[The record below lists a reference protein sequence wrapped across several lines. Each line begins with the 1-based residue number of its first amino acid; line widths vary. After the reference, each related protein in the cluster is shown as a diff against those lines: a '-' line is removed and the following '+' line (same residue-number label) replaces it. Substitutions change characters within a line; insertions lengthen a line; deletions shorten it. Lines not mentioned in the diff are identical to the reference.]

1 MTSGILQDSLP
12 VTGSGAPPASSPRF
26 RPYASPNHHVIKSR
40 YITSNDPRGYIPVY
54 EYPLNG
60 QWIMMDV
67 DDGYILWTGIWKAL
81 GNSKADIVKMIESQ
95 PDLASQIRR
104 VRGGYLKIQGTW
116 MPYEVALRLSR
127 RVAWPIRH
135 DLVPLFGPTFPT
147 TCLSPEQ
154 PGYGQVIANGSGR
167 RRTRRSNHVQNAG
180 MVPTGSSGP
189 QAGWTIISGPSYP
202 HEIRQSSPPQF
213 SHQLTSPFAN
223 PSAWPTQHQ
232 KIESTPSPT
241 DTLSIDGGV
250 DRLSLTRERSHNARY
265 SPYPGTS
272 GPNNAP
278 FPPNVSSPVGPSRSS
293 FSDASGFTGP
303 RRMSVQE
310 ERIKLPPLQPPT
322 TARAS
327 GQAPIS
333 LPPISSWAAPS
344 QFNDSRAVLQRLRAS
359 DAADLSKPFP
369 PSPEEQLN
377 HRRRSSSA
385 PSNTQSFDFE
395 PPRSL
400 GTSMGGETHHWTPE
414 RSRSQDSPRLKTLA
428 HRRPSDSSS
437 AVTSPSTSF
446 LLSTPD
452 GVSPSDPSP
461 VLPLTPHSSAPLPRE
476 LHDSHP
482 SSMKELSGN
491 NRAAVCPH
499 TYADPPRPGFG
510 YDRDQPQS
518 YGRRGGAEAFPLPQ
532 LKTEASPTFHEPAK
546 LWDRYSAN
554 HTSSQP
560 VRPW

>member
-12 VTGSGAPPASSPRF
+12 VTGAPPTSSPRF

-104 VRGGYLKIQGTW
+104 VRGGYLKIQGT
-116 MPYEVALRLSR
+116 ALTHCCS
-127 RVAWPIRH
+127 VAWPIRH
-135 DLVPLFGPTFPT
+135 DLVPLFGYAILKQHSVFPHFPLPA
-147 TCLSPEQ
+147 CLQNNPDM
-154 PGYGQVIANGSGR
+154 GR
-167 RRTRRSNHVQNAG
+167 LLPMAVVAVEPDGATMCKAQGWCPRARLVPRPDGRSF
-180 MVPTGSSGP
+180 P
-189 QAGWTIISGPSYP
+189 GPSYP
-202 HEIRQSSPPQF
+202 HEIRQSSPQYP
-213 SHQLTSPFAN
+213 HQLAQPYAN
-223 PSAWPTQHQ
+223 PSPWPAQHQ

-272 GPNNAP
+272 GPTNAP
-278 FPPNVSSPVGPSRSS
+278 FTPNVSSPVGPSRSS
-293 FSDASGFTGP
+293 FSDVSGFVGS
-303 RRMSVQE
+303 RRVSVQE

-322 TARAS
+322 TTRAS

-333 LPPISSWAAPS
+333 LPPISSWAASS
-344 QFNDSRAVLQRLRAS
+344 QFSDSRAVLQRLRAS

-385 PSNTQSFDFE
+385 PSNAQSFDFE

-400 GTSMGGETHHWTPE
+400 DTSMGGETHHWTPE
-414 RSRSQDSPRLKTLA
+414 RSRSRDSTRLKTLA

-461 VLPLTPHSSAPLPRE
+461 VLPLTPHTSAPLPRE
-476 LHDSHP
+476 PHDSLP
-482 SSMKELSGN
+482 SSMKELSG
-491 NRAAVCPH
+491 
-499 TYADPPRPGFG
+499 FG
-510 YDRDQPQS
+510 YDRDRPQS

-532 LKTEASPTFHEPAK
+532 LKTEVSPTFHEPTK
-546 LWDRYSAN
+546 LWDRYGAN
-554 HTSSQP
+554 HASSQP

>member
-12 VTGSGAPPASSPRF
+12 VTGPGAPPASSPRF

-167 RRTRRSNHVQNAG
+167 RRTRRSNHVQSAG
-180 MVPTGSSGP
+180 MVSTGSSGP

-202 HEIRQSSPPQF
+202 HEIGQSSPPQF
-213 SHQLTSPFAN
+213 SHQIASPFAN
-223 PSAWPTQHQ
+223 PSAWPAQHQ

-272 GPNNAP
+272 GPTNAP

-293 FSDASGFTGP
+293 FSDASGFTGS
-303 RRMSVQE
+303 RRVSAQE

-322 TARAS
+322 AARAS

-359 DAADLSKPFP
+359 DATDLSKPFP

-385 PSNTQSFDFE
+385 PSNAQSFDFE

-400 GTSMGGETHHWTPE
+400 GMSMGGETHHWTPE

-461 VLPLTPHSSAPLPRE
+461 VLPLTPHTSAPLPRE
-476 LHDSHP
+476 PHDSLP
-482 SSMKELSGN
+482 YSMKELSD
-491 NRAAVCPH
+491 V
-499 TYADPPRPGFG
+499 PRPGFG

-518 YGRRGGAEAFPLPQ
+518 YGRRGGAEAFPLPL

-546 LWDRYSAN
+546 LWDRYGAN

>member
-167 RRTRRSNHVQNAG
+167 RRARRSNHVQSAG
-180 MVPTGSSGP
+180 MVSTGSSGP

-202 HEIRQSSPPQF
+202 HEIGQASPPQF
-213 SHQLTSPFAN
+213 SHQIASPFAN
-223 PSAWPTQHQ
+223 PSTWPAQHQ

-272 GPNNAP
+272 GPANAP

-293 FSDASGFTGP
+293 FSDASGFTGS
-303 RRMSVQE
+303 RRVSAQE

-322 TARAS
+322 AARAS

-385 PSNTQSFDFE
+385 PSNAQ
-395 PPRSL
+395 
-400 GTSMGGETHHWTPE
+400 
-414 RSRSQDSPRLKTLA
+414 
-428 HRRPSDSSS
+428 
-437 AVTSPSTSF
+437 
-446 LLSTPD
+446 
-452 GVSPSDPSP
+452 
-461 VLPLTPHSSAPLPRE
+461 
-476 LHDSHP
+476 
-482 SSMKELSGN
+482 
-491 NRAAVCPH
+491 
-499 TYADPPRPGFG
+499 
-510 YDRDQPQS
+510 
-518 YGRRGGAEAFPLPQ
+518 
-532 LKTEASPTFHEPAK
+532 
-546 LWDRYSAN
+546 
-554 HTSSQP
+554 
-560 VRPW
+560 

>member
-12 VTGSGAPPASSPRF
+12 VAGVPPTSSPRF

-167 RRTRRSNHVQNAG
+167 RRTRRSNHVQSSG
-180 MVPTGSSGP
+180 IVSTGSSGP

-202 HEIRQSSPPQF
+202 HEITQPSPQF
-213 SHQLTSPFAN
+213 SHPLASPFAT
-223 PSAWPTQHQ
+223 PSVWPAQHQ
-232 KIESTPSPT
+232 KIEPTPSPT

-272 GPNNAP
+272 GPTNAP
-278 FPPNVSSPVGPSRSS
+278 FTSNVSSPVGPSKSS
-293 FSDASGFTGP
+293 FSDVSGFSGS
-303 RRMSVQE
+303 RRVPAQE
-310 ERIKLPPLQPPT
+310 ERIKLTPLQPPST
-322 TARAS
+322 IAARAS

-333 LPPISSWAAPS
+333 LPPISSWAASS
-344 QFNDSRAVLQRLRAS
+344 QYDDSRAVLRRLRAS
-359 DAADLSKPFP
+359 DAADSLPS
-369 PSPEEQLN
+369 SPEEFLN
-377 HRRRSSSA
+377 HRRRSSASSKA
-385 PSNTQSFDFE
+385 QPYDCE
-395 PPRSL
+395 PPRPL
-400 GTSMGGETHHWTPE
+400 DTTVGGETHRWTPE
-414 RSRSQDSPRLKTLA
+414 RSRSRDSPRLQTLA

-461 VLPLTPHSSAPLPRE
+461 VLPLTPHTSAPLPRE
-476 LHDSHP
+476 PHDLLP

-491 NRAAVCPH
+491 NRTAISSH
-499 TYADPPRPGFG
+499 TYTGASRPGFG
-510 YDRDQPQS
+510 YDRDRPQP
-518 YGRRGGAEAFPLPQ
+518 YGRRGGAEVFPLVPF
-532 LKTEASPTFHEPAK
+532 KTEASPTFHEPAR
-546 LWDRYSAN
+546 LWDQYSAN
-554 HTSSQP
+554 HASSQP